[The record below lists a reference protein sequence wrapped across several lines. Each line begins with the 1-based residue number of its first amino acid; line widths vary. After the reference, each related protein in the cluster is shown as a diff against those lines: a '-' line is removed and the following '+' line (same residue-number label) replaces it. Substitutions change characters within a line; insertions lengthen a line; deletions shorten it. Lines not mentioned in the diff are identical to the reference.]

1 MFSAGSS
8 RPSSFFFC
16 LQKQLTGLGMLGVY
30 TVYILYIHKPTY
42 IVISFKKKKKSLV
55 ILNISIIQFAM
66 S

>member
-42 IVISFKKKKKSLV
+42 IVKKKKKSLV